1 MHRAKS
7 ARSGYSDMS
16 RDAEADSNEI
26 ELNRLQQRFRLAEGE
41 RKQAKQEMELQ
52 MRIQMEEV
60 RKLEREQSELN
71 KNYNLAVSKQNRNRD
86 SIYMAEIQAGSDR
99 IDELLKEIEKE
110 KQVQAQLEGDL
121 RRGDKRNQNI
131 RVKSASMRQKDGKA
145 PEASADRQRNDLEG
159 RLYRARSKF
168 NANLTENAKLRKEIE
183 TLVISN
189 RNYENENKKL
199 EKRLNGTKSEIN
211 QVMEASSMAHEQRE
225 EAKHKTLLLRER
237 AEKDLAQYAT
247 DIKDLQR
254 SAENDFILKE
264 FMELKNQE
272 REEKATHGQHA
283 KKVRRREMELLVE
296 KCETSWDRI
305 KEISGTDDLEPML
318 AAFQE
323 TESENFGLFNFIN
336 ELNNIIEEESEGIEH
351 LKLDFE
357 AQSSEMMMGD
367 EERNAFLDEVETK
380 VQKEKALNAEKAAQL
395 AQSNAQFDE
404 LRSGIQHMLAQLGI
418 DVAIAS
424 NADLL
429 ESLGDI
435 EEKINELIAAKAMLM
450 EELDPENQS
459 AIKHI
464 LVPDPPALPIE
475 EPPLLLAPS
484 TGDIS
489 KKLRSNK
496 FVAQLQGA
504 GQEIHDI
511 EIEPEQT
518 KTIDNMPMTLS
529 QMREKVK
536 AKKEQGPSSSRAQIR
551 KASMRPAPEVLAKLS
566 DVDT

>member
-1 MHRAKS
+1 
-7 ARSGYSDMS
+7 
-16 RDAEADSNEI
+16 
-26 ELNRLQQRFRLAEGE
+26 
-41 RKQAKQEMELQ
+41 
-52 MRIQMEEV
+52 
-60 RKLEREQSELN
+60 
-71 KNYNLAVSKQNRNRD
+71 
-86 SIYMAEIQAGSDR
+86 
-99 IDELLKEIEKE
+99 
-110 KQVQAQLEGDL
+110 
-121 RRGDKRNQNI
+121 
-131 RVKSASMRQKDGKA
+131 
-145 PEASADRQRNDLEG
+145 
-159 RLYRARSKF
+159 
-168 NANLTENAKLRKEIE
+168 
-183 TLVISN
+183 
-189 RNYENENKKL
+189 
-199 EKRLNGTKSEIN
+199 
-211 QVMEASSMAHEQRE
+211 MAHEQRE

-318 AAFQE
+318 ASFQE

-351 LKLDFE
+351 LKLDFK

-380 VQKEKALNAEKAAQL
+380 VEKEKAVNAEKAAQL
-395 AQSNAQFDE
+395 AESNAQFDE
-404 LRSGIQHMLAQLGI
+404 LKSGIQHMLDQLDI
-418 DVAIAS
+418 NVAIAS

-435 EEKINELIAAKAMLM
+435 EERINELIAAKAMLM

-484 TGDIS
+484 TG
-489 KKLRSNK
+489 
-496 FVAQLQGA
+496 A

-536 AKKEQGPSSSRAQIR
+536 AKKDHGPSSSRAQMR
-551 KASMRPAPEVLAKLS
+551 KASMRPAPEVLAKTS
-566 DVDT
+566 DVDTS